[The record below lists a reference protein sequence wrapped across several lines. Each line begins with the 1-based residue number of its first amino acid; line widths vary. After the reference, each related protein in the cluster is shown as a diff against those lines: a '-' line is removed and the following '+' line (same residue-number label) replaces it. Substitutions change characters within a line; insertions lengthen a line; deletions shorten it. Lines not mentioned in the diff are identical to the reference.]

1 MSFATKSPDAQNIN
15 QREQNTLTLD
25 SRQSDSTS
33 QYPIKIPTKEEVKKV
48 RYLRTSPTYQPKYT
62 KNAKSPSGV
71 EKLQSQSKFTKP
83 KMIESPSYASPKV
96 KPKSSE
102 ELKDNAIKEV
112 QEVKEAKNEFD
123 NYLQFLVTKYEE
135 LDDKSEVEDLIL
147 ELNRISKDNKG
158 IIPQYFKVKLE
169 KFTKKWARPATA
181 KRLVSHTVS
190 TNQISKKGKVK
201 ATARPTTH
209 RTQSRKVLQQKDD
222 VQEHPVEVIQ
232 SLDNLSDFI
241 RVIQNNSE
249 LMSEYEDLVR
259 EYEESRAE
267 VKAKTFMTFKS
278 LTSPSK
284 IDTYIGVVL
293 LYYFY
298 QIDNSILLRNDKRQL
313 EDKSWNYI
321 KNYLSSWGKVV
332 INMKKILP
340 FMEDKKICDSH
351 FVEIKRYMELLNP
364 TQVEALHKKNGVTGL
379 LYNYWM
385 ACFNITKFL
394 RSIYKIDEPPIIK
407 KVPYNPPKPKPE
419 TRIINEDD
427 MNLLISSKQNLFKVK
442 LHSEIYNE
450 NLAAGFEYLQKE
462 AEIKDTQNR
471 VKELKKLKSQIQWK
485 EKRERKQKEVESRKR
500 DEKEYREY
508 TEVPRVSSF

>member
-1 MSFATKSPDAQNIN
+1 M
-15 QREQNTLTLD
+15 TLD
-25 SRQSDSTS
+25 SKQNDSINNS
-33 QYPIKIPTKEEVKKV
+33 PANPSPKEEVKKV
-48 RYLRTSPTYQPKYT
+48 KYLRTLPNYEPKYANKEKSSVVLFQPKSNSKYIKSKLIHTQTYT
-62 KNAKSPSGV
+62 SP
-71 EKLQSQSKFTKP
+71 KAKP
-83 KMIESPSYASPKV
+83 KT
-96 KPKSSE
+96 SE
-102 ELKDNAIKEV
+102 ELKVSAKKEA

-158 IIPQYFKVKLE
+158 IIPQYFKIKLE
-169 KFTKKWARPATA
+169 KFSKKCARPVTS
-181 KRLVSHTVS
+181 KRLESHTVS
-190 TNQISKKGKVK
+190 TNQIAKSVKSKGSVK
-201 ATARPTTH
+201 STTH
-209 RTQSRKVLQQKDD
+209 RTQSRKVLELKDD
-222 VQEHPVEVIQ
+222 IQEQPVEANYGQ
-232 SLDNLSDFI
+232 DTLSDFI
-241 RVIQNNSE
+241 RVIQNNAE
-249 LMSEYEDLVR
+249 LMGEYEDLVK
-259 EYEESRAE
+259 EYEESRVE
-267 VKAKTFMTFKS
+267 VKAKTYMTFKS
-278 LTSPSK
+278 LSSPSK
-284 IDTYIGVVL
+284 IDNYIGVVL

-321 KNYLSSWGKVV
+321 KNYFSSWGKII

-340 FMEDKKICDSH
+340 FIEDKRINDSH

-394 RSIYKIDEPPIIK
+394 RSIYKIDEPPIVK
-407 KVPYNPPKPKPE
+407 KIPYNPPKPKPE

-450 NLAAGFEYLQKE
+450 NLSAGFEYRQKE
-462 AEIKDTQNR
+462 AEIKDTENR

-485 EKRERKQKEVESRKR
+485 EKRDRKQKEIEDRKK
-500 DEKEYREY
+500 DEKVYRDY
-508 TEVPRVSSF
+508 TEVTFLILLFSN